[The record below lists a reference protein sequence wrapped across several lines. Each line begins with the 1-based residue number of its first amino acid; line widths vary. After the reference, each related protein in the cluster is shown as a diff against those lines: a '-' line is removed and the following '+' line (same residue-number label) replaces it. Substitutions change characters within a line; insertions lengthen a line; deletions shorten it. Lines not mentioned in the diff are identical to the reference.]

1 MTMTILGVLKT
12 TKKNRYVDNYKIYVQ
27 MNMQ

>member
-1 MTMTILGVLKT
+1 MTILGVLKT
-12 TKKNRYVDNYKIYVQ
+12 KTKKNRYVDNYKIYVQ

>member
-12 TKKNRYVDNYKIYVQ
+12 KKNKYVDNYKIYVQ